1 MLTMPILAVVGA
13 GAAAGADAPWA
24 RATEDMAVLSPRL
37 RARFL
42 IVDVTNIAFT
52 CSLDSCRTTSL
63 PCIVLLQSGPK
74 AGQIPYGLAGGAAAP
89 GLLLA
94 AAPLPAGFG
103 GAASGFWAF
112 FAVPP
117 CFGVFVVFVGVK
129 NRALRIGN
137 VQDHGKAVG
146 FGVGVQYLHHLL
158 AQAVE
163 HFLLGLLSFGLKIL
177 VVTLQCF
184 LLGFERLDP
193 ASALLIAELIALRL
207 KLLFQ
212 V

>member
-94 AAPLPAGFG
+94 AAPLPAGL
-103 GAASGFWAF
+103 AAAAPGFLGF
-112 FAVPP
+112 VAVTTR
-117 CFGVFVVFVGVK
+117 FGVV
-129 NRALRIGN
+129 
-137 VQDHGKAVG
+137 VG
-146 FGVGVQYLHHLL
+146 FV
-158 AQAVE
+158 AD
-163 HFLLGLLSFGLKIL
+163 K
-177 VVTLQCF
+177 
-184 LLGFERLDP
+184 
-193 ASALLIAELIALRL
+193 
-207 KLLFQ
+207 
-212 V
+212 